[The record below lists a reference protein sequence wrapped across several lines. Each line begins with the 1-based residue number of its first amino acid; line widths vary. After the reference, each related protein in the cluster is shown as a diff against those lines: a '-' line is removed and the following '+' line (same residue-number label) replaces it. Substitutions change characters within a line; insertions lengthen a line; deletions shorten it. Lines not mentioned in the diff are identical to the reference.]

1 MTLPVSDHVY
11 AVTWGYAGAIG
22 GMYVICI
29 WGVTQMG
36 DLPSNNPPRYCERG
50 LKQPFFSF
58 SIILWANPLLLLY
71 SDKFRG
77 TPCPTLTLD
86 SV

>member
-1 MTLPVSDHVY
+1 MTLPVSDHVH
-11 AVTWGYAGAIG
+11 AVTQGYAGDTG

-58 SIILWANPLLLLY
+58 FYCTLGKPIASAV
-71 SDKFRG
+71 FR
-77 TPCPTLTLD
+77 
-86 SV
+86 